1 MNAETVLRIKPALTE
16 YLHEFDGGFGR
27 VSRRHL
33 DTYVQGQLGP
43 LERKSV
49 EPIADA
55 AGPPPRASASATQR
69 VPLPQAADSEPSM
82 LYIRSAASAPA
93 IPFPARSGRRKR
105 ASATSR

>member
-1 MNAETVLRIKPALTE
+1 LTE

-33 DTYVQGQLGP
+33 DTYVRGQLGP

-55 AGPPPRASASATQR
+55 AGTPPRTLQEFLSLLRWDERAVRDRLQQR
-69 VPLPQAADSEPSM
+69 VARRHAHPQAVGLLDETSFPKKGAKT
-82 LYIRSAASAPA
+82 AS
-93 IPFPARSGRRKR
+93 
-105 ASATSR
+105 